1 MSKIRILAVPSDSHG
16 VGKFRILDPFTYI
29 GDNHSDEIHVDI
41 VFDVPNSDDYFSNY
55 DIVVFHSF
63 IHKRNH
69 EENLKRV
76 GWLKENGI
84 KVVMDTDDFWRVD
97 QRHPNY
103 ETFKKNE
110 LAKKRVELLRSVDY
124 VTTTTSIYRDT
135 IKKSLNIKNVE
146 IFPNAVNE
154 NESQFKPNPIKSEK
168 VRFGWLGG
176 SSHQHDLELLRGGIS
191 QTQNQFK
198 DKVQFV
204 LCGFDVRG
212 NMREINKLTGEVR
225 ERPIR
230 PEETVWARYEEIFT
244 NRYNSVSEE
253 YGNFLKTYQNTSY
266 PNDLDQPYVRRWT
279 MDINKYA
286 TNYNYFDVSL
296 APIVSTEFNHNKSQL
311 KVIEAGFHKKAIIA
325 SAENPY
331 LIDLVSGYENGNF
344 TENGNSLLVQSSKN
358 HKQWN
363 QHMKRLIENPNMITD
378 LGNRLY
384 ETVKDK
390 YSLSTVSK
398 NRVEFFKS
406 IINK

>member
-1 MSKIRILAVPSDSHG
+1 
-16 VGKFRILDPFTYI
+16 
-29 GDNHSDEIHVDI
+29 
-41 VFDVPNSDDYFSNY
+41 
-55 DIVVFHSF
+55 
-63 IHKRNH
+63 
-69 EENLKRV
+69 
-76 GWLKENGI
+76 
-84 KVVMDTDDFWRVD
+84 
-97 QRHPNY
+97 
-103 ETFKKNE
+103 
-110 LAKKRVELLRSVDY
+110 
-124 VTTTTSIYRDT
+124 
-135 IKKSLNIKNVE
+135 
-146 IFPNAVNE
+146 
-154 NESQFKPNPIKSEK
+154 
-168 VRFGWLGG
+168 
-176 SSHQHDLELLRGGIS
+176 
-191 QTQNQFK
+191 
-198 DKVQFV
+198 
-204 LCGFDVRG
+204 
-212 NMREINKLTGEVR
+212 
-225 ERPIR
+225 
-230 PEETVWARYEEIFT
+230 
-244 NRYNSVSEE
+244 
-253 YGNFLKTYQNTSY
+253 
-266 PNDLDQPYVRRWT
+266 

-363 QHMKRLIENPNMITD
+363 QHMKRLIENPNMISD